1 MKELYTPRLLL
12 ILLVTVFTVLIGTG
26 AYNLS
31 ISSALVDNTEPVVL
45 DYESQYYKM
54 HCNAVADILA
64 RGGSNKTIKT
74 YLEITGAK
82 IQ

>member
-1 MKELYTPRLLL
+1 MRDVIIIVLTCLIIFLLSFAAHT
-12 ILLVTVFTVLIGTG
+12 IIDSTNTVTEQVI
-26 AYNLS
+26 
-31 ISSALVDNTEPVVL
+31 VL

-64 RGGSNKTIKT
+64 KGGSNKTIKT